1 MKKKIDVFEHM
12 GEILNGVKNGVLI
25 TSKADDRVNSMTIS
39 WGTVGV
45 EWGKPIF
52 VTFIRENRFTRNLL
66 EKNGEFTVNIP
77 IDDSAKK
84 ILGFCGSKSG
94 RDIDKAKEIGLTYE
108 DPEII
113 SVPGVKELPLTL
125 ECKVIYKQ
133 TQDIH
138 AITEE
143 DLPILMDEY
152 DLLAK
157 EMIKREKEG
166 KGFTFFHFM
175 IDLTGGPCVAKRLS
189 GCGSGTEY
197 LAVTPWGDLYPC
209 HQFVGEEDFLMG
221 NVYEGVKKDEIVK
234 EFKACNVYS
243 KEECKKCF
251 ARFYCSGGCS
261 ANSYNFNG
269 KIDGTYE
276 IGCKLERKRVEC
288 ALMVKAAL
296 ALEEETEN
304 EEA

>member
-45 EWGKPIF
+45 EWGKPIC

-125 ECKVIYKQ
+125 E
-133 TQDIH
+133 
-138 AITEE
+138 
-143 DLPILMDEY
+143 
-152 DLLAK
+152 
-157 EMIKREKEG
+157 
-166 KGFTFFHFM
+166 
-175 IDLTGGPCVAKRLS
+175 
-189 GCGSGTEY
+189 
-197 LAVTPWGDLYPC
+197 
-209 HQFVGEEDFLMG
+209 
-221 NVYEGVKKDEIVK
+221 
-234 EFKACNVYS
+234 
-243 KEECKKCF
+243 
-251 ARFYCSGGCS
+251 
-261 ANSYNFNG
+261 
-269 KIDGTYE
+269 
-276 IGCKLERKRVEC
+276 
-288 ALMVKAAL
+288 
-296 ALEEETEN
+296 
-304 EEA
+304 